1 MNEILTK
8 DDYLLTSFSINR
20 NQLFVELLKDN
31 LKCSIDMLILDIK
44 NSIRDII
51 NNLERTKTNLESDL
65 SSKQYE
71 LNKLENI
78 NNMSVEGFGNKGKK
92 KFKKERTLLNEKILN
107 TNILFSLKQTI
118 LNLNEKIGSIKEQIS
133 IKQNELEQFEKNCT
147 NLTIAELCQLQSNP
161 KTFNL
166 GYSLKKH
173 TKKGLN
179 NINGIRQYHSYS
191 RYYSTDI
198 KKLNFNIDSPV
209 YLELQRIINNS
220 ILDKDTQM
228 KIEQF

>member
-1 MNEILTK
+1 MKFIKIIKKILYNSYKDPILSSSIPLEYYKIYDNIRHGLINSSVKNIQNIPYYMNEILTK

-92 KFKKERTLLNEKILN
+92 KI
-107 TNILFSLKQTI
+107 
-118 LNLNEKIGSIKEQIS
+118 
-133 IKQNELEQFEKNCT
+133 
-147 NLTIAELCQLQSNP
+147 
-161 KTFNL
+161 
-166 GYSLKKH
+166 
-173 TKKGLN
+173 
-179 NINGIRQYHSYS
+179 
-191 RYYSTDI
+191 
-198 KKLNFNIDSPV
+198 
-209 YLELQRIINNS
+209 
-220 ILDKDTQM
+220 
-228 KIEQF
+228 